1 MVTHIGSPI
10 TLGSQG
16 LTCGPQGFGA
26 MSIGLTMGSNDLY
39 GKPSVKQDDVNT
51 LVARMVELGCN
62 HIDTA
67 QIYQSAVGLMV
78 PCCYGCSYLQNSES
92 LLKQAI
98 QNVGRNKVVIATKV
112 SGMKKNFGAKAHVK
126 KTCYES
132 CARMGVDCIDLYY
145 IIVDLYYMH
154 RIDQDVPIEVSMMAM
169 KELIADG
176 KIKYVGLSEASSATI
191 RRAHAVQPIT
201 CVQMEWSLWAR
212 DLEDEI
218 VPTCREL
225 GIGIVAYSPLGRG
238 MLTGTIK
245 KEELGSMDFRVMG
258 KVGYIA
264 KEDNMQ
270 TVEAL
275 QKLAEAK
282 GVTPGQLAL
291 AWLHKHGTDLLGGT
305 GPVPIP
311 GTTKIVH
318 LEMNLGAVSLAKSL
332 TNDDMQAIEKAVPK
346 EEFCDPYWRYGDQ
359 RQAVWATDKNPP
371 LEGYIEPNGCGCS
384 IQ

>member
-1 MVTHIGSPI
+1 
-10 TLGSQG
+10 
-16 LTCGPQGFGA
+16 
-26 MSIGLTMGSNDLY
+26 MGSKDLY
-39 GKPSVKQDDVNT
+39 GKPSVQQDDVNA

-78 PCCYGCSYLQNSES
+78 PCCYGCSHLQNSES
-92 LLKQAI
+92 LLKEAI
-98 QNVGRNKVVIATKV
+98 EEVGRDNVVIATKV
-112 SGMKKNFGAKAHVK
+112 SAMKKNFGAKAHVK
-126 KTCYES
+126 TTCYES
-132 CARMGVDCIDLYY
+132 CDRMGIDCI
-145 IIVDLYYMH
+145 DLYYMH
-154 RIDQDVPIEVSMMAM
+154 RIDQNVPIEVSMMAM
-169 KELIADG
+169 KELIEEG
-176 KIKYVGLSEASSATI
+176 KIKYVGLSEASSDTI

-212 DLEDEI
+212 DLEEEI

-238 MLTGTIK
+238 MLTGTIQ

-258 KVGYIA
+258 KVGYID
-264 KEDNMQ
+264 KEDNMR

-275 QKLAEAK
+275 QELAEAK

-311 GTTKIVH
+311 GTTKIAH
-318 LEMNLGAVSLAKSL
+318 LESNLGAVSLAKTL
-332 TNDDMQAIEKAVPK
+332 THKDMKAIEMAVPK
-346 EEFCDPYWRYGDQ
+346 EEFCDPYWRYGDKNH
-359 RQAVWATDKNPP
+359 AVWATDENPP
-371 LEGYIEPNGCGCS
+371 LEDYTEPNGCGCS